1 MRRTVLGLLAGGA
14 VLLAGCTTA
23 VPGTGVAAPPPATA
37 PAPGAPA
44 PPEAAPPAGEPPE
57 GGPRSALAAD
67 VVADECLL
75 DALEFSALLGEP
87 VLPPEQQRVE
97 RDGEVRSACY
107 VGAAGDGTPLAMV
120 NVYAPREGTPA
131 EFVRAAPP
139 EGRRDLG
146 GVGEAAVLV
155 DTPPGQVLQ
164 LAGPRHVVT
173 VAVLDGAPA
182 DDAWRTAAGAALAA
196 LPA

>member
-23 VPGTGVAAPPPATA
+23 VPGTGVAAAPPITT
-37 PAPGAPA
+37 PAPRAPA
-44 PPEAAPPAGEPPE
+44 PPEGGPPE

-97 RDGEVRSACY
+97 REDGGVRSACY

-131 EFVRAAPP
+131 DFVRAAPP

-196 LPA
+196 LPT

>member
-23 VPGTGVAAPPPATA
+23 VPGTGVAAAPATTA
-37 PAPGAPA
+37 PAP
-44 PPEAAPPAGEPPE
+44 APPAGAPPE
-57 GGPRSALAAD
+57 GGPPAGGPRSALAAD

-75 DALEFSALLGEP
+75 DALAFSALLGEP

-97 RDGEVRSACY
+97 REDGEVRSACY

-131 EFVRAAPP
+131 DFVRAAPP
-139 EGRRDLG
+139 EGRRDLD